1 MTKKSKYVSLQKVAN
16 SSLEKLKKIQSGE
29 YSIAKTGIEH
39 FDKQLLGGF
48 VGGEIVAV
56 AAPPGVGKT
65 EFLQRTMKGI
75 FNTDI
80 NPNCLKDYVLYLNS
94 WDMSGEKLIIR
105 ELKKEMGISITELR
119 SYPFSSEQEELAS
132 EIIGKL
138 SNLPCIFEEFSTE
151 PEIFKENVLSI
162 CENYKKKEKI
172 FVMID
177 HINLVKGVGKNPLD
191 ALIEVINN
199 LVALDK
205 RLCFLILTQANN
217 NIFSRADERS
227 NKSAPMQLDLYG
239 TGTLYHLCD
248 LVLFLMR
255 PEKMNI
261 ENYMTFGNNAFRYL
275 EEHTIDI
282 PKSRTKKRT
291 FLTKDRIF
299 YHYIKQREE
308 EVGRPIHVEFIENPF
323 IQEDDSLL
331 DLNEDYFKTVT
342 NNFNNNPDF

>member
-1 MTKKSKYVSLQKVAN
+1 MESNTKYVSLKKVA
-16 SSLEKLKKIQSGE
+16 SFSLEKLKKIQKGE
-29 YSIAKTGIEH
+29 FSIARTGIDH
-39 FDKQLLGGF
+39 FDAQLLGGF
-48 VGGEIVAV
+48 VGGEIIAV

-65 EFLQRTMKGI
+65 EFLQRTMKGL

-80 NPNCLKDYVLYLNS
+80 NPNCLEDYILYLNS

-105 ELKKEMGISITELR
+105 ELKKEMGISISELR
-119 SYPFSSEQEELAS
+119 SYSFTPEQEAKAS
-132 EIIGKL
+132 EIIENL
-138 SNLPCIFEEFSTE
+138 SNIPCIFEEFSTD
-151 PEIFKENVLSI
+151 PEDFKNKVLSI
-162 CENYKKKEKI
+162 CAHFKDKEKV

-199 LVALDK
+199 LVAEDK

-248 LVLFLMR
+248 LVLFIMR

-261 ENYMTFGNNAFRYL
+261 ENYMTFGPKAFRYL
-275 EEHTIDI
+275 EEHTVDI
-282 PKSRTKKRT
+282 PKSRNKKRT

-308 EVGRPIHVEFIENPF
+308 EVGKPIYVEFIDNSF
-323 IQEDDSLL
+323 IKEEASLI
-331 DLNEDYFKTVT
+331 DFNEDYFKIAANT
-342 NNFNNNPDF
+342 FNNNPDF